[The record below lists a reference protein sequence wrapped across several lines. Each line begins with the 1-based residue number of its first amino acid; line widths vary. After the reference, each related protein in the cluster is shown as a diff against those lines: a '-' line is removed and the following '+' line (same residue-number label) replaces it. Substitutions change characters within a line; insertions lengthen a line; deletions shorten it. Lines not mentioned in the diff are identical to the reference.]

1 MPLSACG
8 PAAWVETAELQ
19 KKPGVYPGC
28 GCVWGGVGWGELP
41 RGADKRTEEEEERE
55 IWGEVNRLEIRALF
69 RKAVGILVNAFHI
82 CVFINTEL

>member
-1 MPLSACG
+1 M
-8 PAAWVETAELQ
+8 ETAELQ

-28 GCVWGGVGWGELP
+28 GCGRGGGGEGEGYPGELTKELKN
-41 RGADKRTEEEEERE
+41 RKRERE
-55 IWGEVNRLEIRALF
+55 IWGEMNRLEIRALF